1 MNKTLLSVTVSVLSF
16 FALTGVSYA
25 AIVTCG
31 NTVTGGVTRACNF
44 NDFINFIN
52 NGIKLIIGYSA
63 VIATITF
70 TIAGARI
77 LLKPDNSGERE
88 AAKEMFWKT
97 VKGFFFLFCGFLI
110 VKLIVQG
117 LGVNE
122 TATGIFKWLKF

>member
-1 MNKTLLSVTVSVLSF
+1 MNKTLLSISASVLSF

-25 AIVTCG
+25 AIVNCG
-31 NTVTGGVTRACNF
+31 NTVVGGVTKACSF
-44 NDFINFIN
+44 NDAVNLIN

-122 TATGIFKWLKF
+122 TGTGIFRWLKF